1 MYNSTLQANKPKKK
15 ISLEQQK
22 SITAANSLL
31 HNNYLKDI
39 DLLMEVFN
47 SSIHN
52 IASQH
57 KKTPEAVCRQ
67 FGAQGDE
74 TKASRKPQA
83 YNGWCK
89 HKVEFLNANPGLHLL
104 LEGAKSWNAINVK
117 KPFAS
122 KWQSMPADEQ
132 EMFRQYATQ
141 TQAEKVLVLH
151 KVGKAATVDASATL

>member
-1 MYNSTLQANKPKKK
+1 MYNSTSQANKLKKK

-31 HNNYLKDI
+31 CNNYLKDI
-39 DLLMEVFN
+39 NSLMEVFN
-47 SSIHN
+47 SSIHD

-57 KKTPEAVCRQ
+57 KKTPEAVHRQ

-89 HKVEFLNANPGLHLL
+89 HKVEFLNANPGLHPL

-122 KWQSMPADEQ
+122 
-132 EMFRQYATQ
+132 
-141 TQAEKVLVLH
+141 
-151 KVGKAATVDASATL
+151 